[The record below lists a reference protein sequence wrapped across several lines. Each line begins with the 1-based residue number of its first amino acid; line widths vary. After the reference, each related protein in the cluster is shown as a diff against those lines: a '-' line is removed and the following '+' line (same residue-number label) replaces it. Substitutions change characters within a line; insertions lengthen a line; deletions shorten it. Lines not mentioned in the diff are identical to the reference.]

1 LTSKRTIKELRILPP
16 FAIARLGSA
25 DAPMANYTID
35 LGVAAGDKEPLDYRA
50 IKLQPTLVVNEQ
62 SGEIEDDSTPP
73 KLEFKEGEDDKQDE
87 DDEQGEHDKQGAGK
101 RKHVHPKIR
110 PVAPF
115 LEVFAII
122 DGEETLVPLT
132 IDLLK
137 DNGVGVKDI
146 SWNVRVA
153 NRKVARRTGDDDDI
167 VHAEVEIRGHD
178 AHALQGT
185 CANFI
190 AGKHVDF
197 GRVRFIKPIPKHPE
211 IRLRFTPAKGL
222 IYGPESAA
230 DRQPESVPAGLG
242 FLARYRIANE
252 CVVYDGTKNKDRNWD
267 GFGDPDRENGKDSV
281 TKKWRE
287 HLGWP
292 PDFNNETVPPDLFA
306 IRPPAPSWLFDNRA
320 VSRGYLDDACDGFV
334 EVHLALPGGR
344 KLDATARICAAPPAM
359 APDSL
364 FVRSLADDLDQ
375 AVHGP
380 CVPEDEAPEVTR
392 ARALDIVRRAFETVR
407 FMNVVV
413 MNGNDYKGR
422 PALSLDSM
430 PEEEAA
436 DTERAIRPVMA
447 PGTVDTFAAMTLHQ
461 QAYGALRGGAAPW
474 FVRLLRL
481 PNEVADFTDYGRRK
495 MPALMCG
502 ADNNY
507 LALTWRQ
514 IETIKKTAQDPPVA
528 VPAPVAAVTAGGG
541 LKPRN
546 LSAQI
551 HYEAKGNPICSRP
564 ITSVANCCPGLEVD
578 FRAVWRRMFKGIELR
593 EHDNL
598 VVRADKTADAAGT
611 KSVDST
617 LTVADLAGRRLL
629 RVVVPDP
636 DGEGEMALPMMTP
649 IKGPASSDPD
659 GKVDLTTNMNPF
671 GLAALEWSNA
681 LARVLPHAGNK
692 VRCDFSKDVA
702 WEQQQLLYSTDVIAA
717 DEQLSED
724 MSWEQDLSP
733 ESKNY
738 VSFNLEIRPFFKDDT
753 AVISDALAQA
763 GELTQGLC
771 SPWQN
776 DYRECSCYYWASARP
791 DFVNVTTTAAG
802 FAAGDNWMQRKRTGS
817 YIADDYA
824 DMRLMMYDELF
835 RDWEAKLRFQVG
847 GHDYPPPKKPGK

>member
-1 LTSKRTIKELRILPP
+1 LTSRRTIKELRILPP

-25 DAPMANYTID
+25 DTPMDNYTID
-35 LGVAAGDKEPLDYRA
+35 LDVAAGNEKPLDYRA
-50 IKLQPTLVVNEQ
+50 IKLQPTLFVNEQ
-62 SGEIEDDSTPP
+62 SGEIDDERTPT
-73 KLEFKEGEDDKQDE
+73 KLEFKEGEDDKQGE
-87 DDEQGEHDKQGAGK
+87 DDNQGKNK
-101 RKHVHPKIR
+101 RKHVHKKIR

-115 LEVFAII
+115 LEVFAVT
-122 DGEETLVPLT
+122 DSDDTLVPLT
-132 IDLLK
+132 VDLLK
-137 DNGVGVKDI
+137 ENGVDIQAI

-153 NRKVARRTGDDDDI
+153 NRKVARRTADNDDI
-167 VHAEVEIRGHD
+167 VHAEVEIRDHD
-178 AHALQGT
+178 AHALHGT

-190 AGKHVDF
+190 DGKHVDF
-197 GRVRFIKPIPKHPE
+197 GRVRFIKPNAKFPE

-222 IYGPESAA
+222 IYGPGPAEGAQPASA
-230 DRQPESVPAGLG
+230 PAGLE
-242 FLARYRIANE
+242 FLARYRIAE
-252 CVVYDGTKNKDRNWD
+252 ERAVYDGSKNKGRNWER
-267 GFGDPDRENGKDSV
+267 FGDPDREKDEDSV
-281 TKKWRE
+281 QKKWRE

-292 PDFNNETVPPDLFA
+292 PEFNNETVPPDLFA
-306 IRPPAPSWLFDNRA
+306 IEPPAPSWLFDNRA
-320 VSRGYLDDACDGFV
+320 ISRGYLDDACDGFV
-334 EVHLALPGGR
+334 DVHLTLPGSR

-375 AVHGP
+375 VVYGP
-380 CVPEDEAPEVTR
+380 DVPENEPPEVTR

-413 MNGNDYKGR
+413 MNGNDYRGR
-422 PALSLDSM
+422 GALSLDSM

-461 QAYGALRGGAAPW
+461 QAYAALRGGAAPW

-481 PNEVADFTDYGRRK
+481 PNEVADFTDHGRRK

-528 VPAPVAAVTAGGG
+528 VLAPVAAVAAGGG

-578 FRAVWRRMFKGIELR
+578 FRAVWRRMFKGVELR

-598 VVRADKTADAAGT
+598 VVRVDPACDAEVGRS
-611 KSVDST
+611 KQGK
-617 LTVADLAGRRLL
+617 LRLRDLPGRRLL
-629 RVVVPDP
+629 RVVAEI
-636 DGEGEMALPMMTP
+636 DGHEKYFPMTTP

-659 GKVDLTTNMNPF
+659 GMVDLTTNTNPY
-671 GLAALEWSNA
+671 GLAAVEWSNA
-681 LARVLPHAGNK
+681 LAHILHNAVGKR
-692 VRCDFSKDVA
+692 VRCDFSQEISWDQHQA
-702 WEQQQLLYSTDVIAA
+702 L
-717 DEQLSED
+717 DEKA
-724 MSWEQDLSP
+724 
-733 ESKNY
+733 KNY
-738 VSFNLEIRPFFKDDT
+738 VTFDLEVQPFFKDQT

-791 DFVNVTTTAAG
+791 DFVNVTTAAAG
-802 FAAGDNWMQRKRTGS
+802 FATGDNWMQRKRTGS
-817 YIADDYA
+817 YIADDYG

-835 RDWEAKLRFQVG
+835 RDWETKLQFQVG
-847 GHDYPPPKKPGK
+847 GHDYPPPAKPDK

>member
-25 DAPMANYTID
+25 DTPMDNYTID
-35 LGVAAGDKEPLDYRA
+35 LEVAAADERPLDYRA
-50 IKLQPTLVVNEQ
+50 IRLQPTLLVNEQ
-62 SGEIEDDSTPP
+62 SGEIEAERTPD
-73 KLEFKEGEDDKQDE
+73 KLEFKEGEDN
-87 DDEQGEHDKQGAGK
+87 EQGDK
-101 RKHVHPKIR
+101 RKIR

-115 LEVFAII
+115 LEVFAVI
-122 DGEETLVPLT
+122 DADDTLVPLT
-132 IDLLK
+132 VDLLQE
-137 DNGVGVKDI
+137 NGVGVEDV
-146 SWNVRVA
+146 SWTVRVA
-153 NRKVARRTGDDDDI
+153 NRKVARRTGDNDDI
-167 VHAEVEIRGHD
+167 VHAEVTIRNHD
-178 AHALQGT
+178 AHPLHGT
-185 CANFI
+185 CANFV

-197 GRVRFIKPIPKHPE
+197 GRVRFIKPNAKFPE

-222 IYGPESAA
+222 IYGPASAA
-230 DRQPESVPAGLG
+230 GRSRASAPDLEAAAGSG
-242 FLARYRIANE
+242 KPSFLARYRIAKE
-252 CVVYDGTKNKDRNWD
+252 CAVYDDKKNPGRNWQ
-267 GFGDPDRENGKDSV
+267 GFGDPDREEDKDGKESV

-292 PDFNNETVPPDLFA
+292 ADFSNETVPPDLFA
-306 IRPPAPSWLFDNRA
+306 IEPPAPSWLFDNRA
-320 VSRGYLDDACDGFV
+320 ISRGYLDDACDGFV
-334 EVHLALPGGR
+334 DVHLTLPKGR
-344 KLDATARICAAPPAM
+344 KLNATARICAAPPAM

-375 AVHGP
+375 VLHGP
-380 CVPEDEAPEVTR
+380 DVPPNEPPEVTR

-413 MNGNDYKGR
+413 MNGNDYRGR
-422 PALSLDSM
+422 VALALDSM

-461 QAYGALRGGAAPW
+461 QAYAALRGGAAPW
-474 FVRLLRL
+474 FARLLRR
-481 PNEVADFTDYGRRK
+481 PNEVADFTDHGRRK

-514 IETIKKTAQDPPVA
+514 IHTIEKTALDPPVTR
-528 VPAPVAAVTAGGG
+528 PASAPPAANG
-541 LKPRN
+541 LTPRN

-578 FRAVWRRMFKGIELR
+578 FRAVWRRVFKGVELR

-598 VVRADKTADAAGT
+598 VVRIDPACDAEVGSGT
-611 KSVDST
+611 DHKFR
-617 LTVADLAGRRLL
+617 LRDLPGRRLL
-629 RVVVPDP
+629 RVVVKIHGHDQSF
-636 DGEGEMALPMMTP
+636 PMTTP

-659 GKVDLTTNMNPF
+659 GMIDLTTNMNPY
-671 GLAALEWSNA
+671 GLAAVEWSNA
-681 LARVLPHAGNK
+681 LAHILHNAVGKR
-692 VRCDFSKDVA
+692 VRCDFSREISWDQHQA
-702 WEQQQLLYSTDVIAA
+702 L
-717 DEQLSED
+717 DE
-724 MSWEQDLSP
+724 
-733 ESKNY
+733 KTRNY
-738 VSFNLEIRPFFKDDT
+738 ISFNLEVQPFFEDHT

-791 DFVNVTTTAAG
+791 DFVNITTTTAG
-802 FAAGDNWMQRKRTGS
+802 LSAGDNWMQRKRTGS

-835 RDWEAKLRFQVG
+835 RDWETKLQFQVG
-847 GHDYPPPKKPGK
+847 GHDYPPERPDK